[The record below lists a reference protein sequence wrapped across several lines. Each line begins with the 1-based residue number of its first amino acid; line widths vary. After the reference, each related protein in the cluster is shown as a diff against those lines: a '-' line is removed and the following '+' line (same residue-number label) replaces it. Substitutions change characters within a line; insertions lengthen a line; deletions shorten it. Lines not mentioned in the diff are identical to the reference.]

1 MTTKRERTRESII
14 KESYTLFA
22 GKGFKQVT
30 MKDVCEITGMSRG
43 GLYSHFSGTDKLFEA
58 VLEKITENSATDF
71 QTEIKEGT
79 SAVKILEKTLDNM
92 EEEMKHPEDS
102 LSIALY
108 EYAETVNTD
117 VMERLER
124 NAKEKWKLLIHYG
137 VKRGEFQDVNVDEI
151 VNMILYSYQGVRMWS
166 RIIPMKPKTI
176 RSITDHI
183 RKQFIENGE
192 TTINGSE
199 LLDQMDSYDE
209 WLKSVTDNIS
219 PDTVNP
225 AWVVTD
231 TYFAF
236 DEDDNIVGIIDL
248 RHELNDFLKDFGNC
262 GYSVRPS
269 ERRKGYATEMLKLI
283 LERASQIGM
292 GKIQL
297 SVERSNEASVNMI
310 YLD

>member
-1 MTTKRERTRESII
+1 
-14 KESYTLFA
+14 
-22 GKGFKQVT
+22 

-58 VLEKITENSATDF
+58 VIEKITENSATDF
-71 QTEIKEGT
+71 QTEIKKGT
-79 SAVKILEKTLDNM
+79 SAVKILERTLDNM

-102 LSIALY
+102 LSMALY

-183 RKQFIENGE
+183 RKQLTG
-192 TTINGSE
+192 G
-199 LLDQMDSYDE
+199 Q
-209 WLKSVTDNIS
+209 K
-219 PDTVNP
+219 
-225 AWVVTD
+225 
-231 TYFAF
+231 
-236 DEDDNIVGIIDL
+236 
-248 RHELNDFLKDFGNC
+248 
-262 GYSVRPS
+262 
-269 ERRKGYATEMLKLI
+269 
-283 LERASQIGM
+283 
-292 GKIQL
+292 
-297 SVERSNEASVNMI
+297 
-310 YLD
+310 

>member
-1 MTTKRERTRESII
+1 MATKGERTRESII
-14 KESYTLFA
+14 HESYTLFA
-22 GKGFKQVT
+22 EKGFKQVT
-30 MKDVCEITGMSRG
+30 MKDVCEVTGMSRG

-79 SAVKILEKTLDNM
+79 SAVKILERTLDNM

-183 RKQFIENGE
+183 RKQLTG
-192 TTINGSE
+192 G
-199 LLDQMDSYDE
+199 Q
-209 WLKSVTDNIS
+209 K
-219 PDTVNP
+219 
-225 AWVVTD
+225 
-231 TYFAF
+231 
-236 DEDDNIVGIIDL
+236 
-248 RHELNDFLKDFGNC
+248 
-262 GYSVRPS
+262 
-269 ERRKGYATEMLKLI
+269 
-283 LERASQIGM
+283 
-292 GKIQL
+292 
-297 SVERSNEASVNMI
+297 
-310 YLD
+310 

>member
-1 MTTKRERTRESII
+1 MATKRERTRESII

-22 GKGFKQVT
+22 SKGFKQVT

-79 SAVKILEKTLDNM
+79 
-92 EEEMKHPEDS
+92 
-102 LSIALY
+102 
-108 EYAETVNTD
+108 ETVNTD
-117 VMERLER
+117 VMERLEQ

-183 RKQFIENGE
+183 RKQLTG
-192 TTINGSE
+192 G
-199 LLDQMDSYDE
+199 Q
-209 WLKSVTDNIS
+209 K
-219 PDTVNP
+219 
-225 AWVVTD
+225 
-231 TYFAF
+231 
-236 DEDDNIVGIIDL
+236 
-248 RHELNDFLKDFGNC
+248 
-262 GYSVRPS
+262 
-269 ERRKGYATEMLKLI
+269 
-283 LERASQIGM
+283 
-292 GKIQL
+292 
-297 SVERSNEASVNMI
+297 
-310 YLD
+310 

>member
-1 MTTKRERTRESII
+1 MAGKREKTRELILDATYS
-14 KESYTLFA
+14 LFA
-22 GKGFKQVT
+22 EKGFKQVT

-79 SAVKILEKTLDNM
+79 SAVKILERTLDNM

-183 RKQFIENGE
+183 RKQLTG
-192 TTINGSE
+192 G
-199 LLDQMDSYDE
+199 Q
-209 WLKSVTDNIS
+209 K
-219 PDTVNP
+219 
-225 AWVVTD
+225 
-231 TYFAF
+231 
-236 DEDDNIVGIIDL
+236 
-248 RHELNDFLKDFGNC
+248 
-262 GYSVRPS
+262 
-269 ERRKGYATEMLKLI
+269 
-283 LERASQIGM
+283 
-292 GKIQL
+292 
-297 SVERSNEASVNMI
+297 
-310 YLD
+310 

>member
-1 MTTKRERTRESII
+1 
-14 KESYTLFA
+14 
-22 GKGFKQVT
+22 

-58 VLEKITENSATDF
+58 VLEKITEKSAMDF

-102 LSIALY
+102 LSRALY

-124 NAKEKWKLLIHYG
+124 NAKEKWKTLIRYG
-137 VKRGEFQDVNVDEI
+137 IKRGEFQEVNVDEI

-183 RKQFIENGE
+183 RKQLTG
-192 TTINGSE
+192 G
-199 LLDQMDSYDE
+199 Q
-209 WLKSVTDNIS
+209 K
-219 PDTVNP
+219 
-225 AWVVTD
+225 
-231 TYFAF
+231 
-236 DEDDNIVGIIDL
+236 
-248 RHELNDFLKDFGNC
+248 
-262 GYSVRPS
+262 
-269 ERRKGYATEMLKLI
+269 
-283 LERASQIGM
+283 
-292 GKIQL
+292 
-297 SVERSNEASVNMI
+297 
-310 YLD
+310 